1 MRVRFPEVAL
11 GALLLAGH
19 GTAHAQQQAGQKC
32 AASSE
37 CAGELICIQF
47 RCVADTAVAPRP
59 APPPPA
65 GAVGMKC
72 ASNSECGP
80 GGVCVANRCAAS
92 TSDAGSS
99 IPIVPASVPPPP
111 PVFVAPNGAPVVVA
125 APAPVEAPSE
135 HRSTGMMVAGIVVAG
150 VGLPLTIGG
159 GVKMSSD
166 SESFDG
172 ITAHAPG
179 YGTGLALVVV
189 GAVSMVAGVTLA
201 IVGGVSPSPATPSG
215 QPPALAG
222 GPSSGGWSWRF

>member
-1 MRVRFPEVAL
+1 
-11 GALLLAGH
+11 
-19 GTAHAQQQAGQKC
+19 
-32 AASSE
+32 
-37 CAGELICIQF
+37 
-47 RCVADTAVAPRP
+47 
-59 APPPPA
+59 
-65 GAVGMKC
+65 
-72 ASNSECGP
+72 
-80 GGVCVANRCAAS
+80 
-92 TSDAGSS
+92 
-99 IPIVPASVPPPP
+99 
-111 PVFVAPNGAPVVVA
+111 
-125 APAPVEAPSE
+125 
-135 HRSTGMMVAGIVVAG
+135 MMVAGIVVAG